1 MMEILLKADL
11 KDGSDALE
19 VIVDLPIV
27 PREGD
32 YIEICYESGIEYPV
46 VDAVVL
52 SYNGLAEAWLKFEMY
67 DVDEIRHIMEG
78 AKQEVTP

>member
-1 MMEILLKADL
+1 MEILLKADL

-19 VIVDLPIV
+19 AIIDLPIV

-46 VDAVVL
+46 VDAVIL
-52 SYNGLAEAWLKFEMY
+52 SSNGLAEAWIKFETY
-67 DVDEIRHIMEG
+67 DIDEIRHIMEG
-78 AKQEVTP
+78 ARQGVTP